1 MTEERQSSAKHQL
14 SDGERKI
21 GKVEILG
28 KRKKNKSE
36 ETAEER
42 WYDQEAVLRK

>member
-28 KRKKNKSE
+28 KRKKINLKK
-36 ETAEER
+36 
-42 WYDQEAVLRK
+42 QQRKDGMIKKRC